1 MCTIR
6 AMMIRSY
13 KTGVEREQPS
23 LLPPCVDDYVGRD
36 NMVRAIDC
44 YVDTLDLAKLGF
56 VLAGCD
62 GGAGQP
68 PYHPGDLLKL
78 YLYGYLNR
86 VRSSRGLARE
96 AGRNLELLWLLKGL
110 VPGYRTIG
118 NFRKDN
124 WAALKAANRE
134 FVLVMRELKLVG
146 GELV

>member
-1 MCTIR
+1 MNEAWVGRRTKPVKASRAGVGPGFRFRDWARIHIRFGGSVCTIR

-62 GGAGQP
+62 GG
-68 PYHPGDLLKL
+68 
-78 YLYGYLNR
+78 
-86 VRSSRGLARE
+86 
-96 AGRNLELLWLLKGL
+96 
-110 VPGYRTIG
+110 
-118 NFRKDN
+118 
-124 WAALKAANRE
+124 
-134 FVLVMRELKLVG
+134 
-146 GELV
+146 